1 MAGAPVGMKGSAAVS
16 ARTAVLFP
24 GQGVP
29 LEGAGEEVARL
40 RPDLH
45 AAVVEAVGED
55 PFPRASESTRFT
67 QPAIVCSSLA
77 RWSALGLPN
86 PDAFFGHSLG
96 EIVALAVSGTIDEHE
111 ALVLAAARGKA
122 MADADPERLG
132 SMAAVRKGG
141 IAAATELAEQHGLVV
156 ACDNA
161 PGQVI
166 IAGLITGLDAAAETA
181 KAAGNRVRKLDV
193 AGAFHSP
200 LMEPAV
206 AGLQAAIDATTFREP
221 HTTVWSAVT
230 AAPIDDPPRRLIDS
244 LTHPVLFRPGL
255 LGLHATGV
263 RRFVDAGPGEV
274 AAGLARKTFAD
285 AESTD
290 VVEVL
295 VPEIPAGQRS
305 AAATGDDA

>member
-1 MAGAPVGMKGSAAVS
+1 MSV
-16 ARTAVLFP
+16 RTAVLFP

-40 RPDLH
+40 RPDLLE
-45 AAVVEAVGED
+45 AVVEAVGED
-55 PFPRASESTRFT
+55 PFPRAAESTRFT

-77 RWSALGLPN
+77 RWSALGLDH

-96 EIVALAVSGTIDEHE
+96 EIVALAVAGAIDERE
-111 ALVLAAARGKA
+111 ALVLAAARGRA
-122 MADADPERLG
+122 MADADPQKLG

-141 IAAATELAEQHGLVV
+141 LAAATELAEQHGLVV

-181 KAAGNRVRKLDV
+181 KASGNRVRRLDV

-200 LMEPAV
+200 LMEPAIP
-206 AGLQAAIDATTFREP
+206 GLQEAIDATTFRAP

-255 LGLHATGV
+255 LGLHAAGV
-263 RRFVDAGPGEV
+263 RRFVDAGPGEI

-285 AESTD
+285 AEAGD
-290 VVEVL
+290 VVEVE
-295 VPEIPAGQRS
+295 VPGIPAAQGS
-305 AAATGDDA
+305 GSTTGDDA

>member
-1 MAGAPVGMKGSAAVS
+1 VS
-16 ARTAVLFP
+16 VRTAVLFP

-40 RPDLH
+40 RPDLLEF
-45 AAVVEAVGED
+45 VIDAVGED

-77 RWSALGLPN
+77 RWSVLGLPN

-96 EIVALAVSGTIDEHE
+96 EIVALAVSGTISERE
-111 ALVLAAARGKA
+111 ALVLAAARGAA

-141 IAAATELAEQHGLVV
+141 IEAASELAAAHGLVV

-161 PGQVI
+161 PGQII
-166 IAGLITGLDAAAETA
+166 IAGLITGLEAAGETA
-181 KAAGNRVRKLDV
+181 KASGNRVRLLDV

-200 LMEPAV
+200 LMEPAIPR
-206 AGLQAAIDATTFREP
+206 LQEAVDATTFREP

-230 AAPIDDPPRRLIDS
+230 ATPMDDPPRRLIDS

-255 LGLHATGV
+255 LGLHAAGV
-263 RRFVDAGPGEV
+263 RRFVDAGPGDI
-274 AAGLARKTFAD
+274 AAGLARRTFKE
-285 AESTD
+285 AE
-290 VVEVL
+290 
-295 VPEIPAGQRS
+295 
-305 AAATGDDA
+305 GDDAVEVEVPDAPETAPQGGRPVAGTTRDDG